1 MFVLAVASQKGGSGK
16 TTLAGHLAVEAENA
30 GAGPV
35 ALIDIDPQASLTE
48 WWKARAA
55 TQPAFAQV
63 DLSQLREALEDMEQ
77 AGMRLAVIDTPPAI
91 TEAISRVIG
100 CADLVLIPTRPSPH
114 DLRAVG
120 GTVKIAKQHGKAILF
135 AVNAATPR
143 ARITTEVASALSEF
157 GPVAPVLVHN
167 RIEFA
172 ASMADG
178 QTAGETAP
186 GSVAAAE
193 IRDLWCHVQERLAS
207 ISRDAADATAASTKA
222 TQHTVGRGNAAEAPT
237 DGHTGDFHDRQNG
250 LASEERRSGAE
261 RRRMVLPVKS
271 FGAGDRRVLPFGR
284 RHADRAHIGAK

>member
-16 TTLAGHLAVEAENA
+16 TTLAGHVAGEAESA

-48 WWKARAA
+48 WWRARTAI
-55 TQPAFAQV
+55 QPTFAQI

-77 AGMRLAVIDTPPAI
+77 AGMRLVVIDTPPAI

-100 CADLVLIPTRPSPH
+100 CADLLLIPTRPSPH

-143 ARITTEVASALSEF
+143 ARITSEVATALSEF
-157 GPVAPVLVHN
+157 GPVAPGLLHN
-167 RIEFA
+167 RVDFA

-178 QTAGETAP
+178 RTAGETAP
-186 GSVAAAE
+186 GSAAASE
-193 IRDLWCHVQERLAS
+193 IHHLWRHVQEHLAS
-207 ISRDAADATAASTKA
+207 VARQSVD
-222 TQHTVGRGNAAEAPT
+222 VNAANTNLAHE
-237 DGHTGDFHDRQNG
+237 TGDSGPAVEVPLNGHALTTHNGTNG

-261 RRRMVLPVKS
+261 RRRVVLPVKS
-271 FGAGDRRVLPFGR
+271 FGTGNRRVLPFGR
-284 RHADRAHIGAK
+284 RHADRANIAAK